1 MYQTLTNL
9 PRWAKSGI
17 LLAYD
22 LLAIVAAYYAALVL
36 RLNDIWHEAWISR
49 SPSIIAI
56 TLMVGSVLF
65 FALRLHTIKLAGF
78 ETNAALRTALWAAIL
93 SLGGFVVN
101 LWLFSVPRTVPL
113 IFGPILYL
121 LVLGAR
127 YLALGIL
134 AWLSSG
140 VTGKTPVAIYGAGS
154 GGLQLLAALR
164 SDTSYKPVLLIDNNR
179 KLQGLM
185 ISGLKVFAPEALG
198 DAIKRFQIGTIFLAM
213 PSITQ
218 ERRRQIIED
227 VKAYGCSVM
236 ELPSYLEIIQ
246 SGGILKSLRPV
257 SIDTLLGRSGVD
269 LEMPAIRESYTGE
282 RIMVSGAGGS
292 IGSEL
297 CRKLL
302 EAKPEAL
309 VLFEQSEHA
318 LYQIELELRTLAN
331 EAGTELIAKLGSVTD
346 RKRVQ
351 QVLSQDNMSVV
362 FHAAAYKHVPL
373 TERNELACIRNNVL
387 GTQVL
392 AQEAA
397 RAGIKRFTLVSTDK
411 AVRPTSVMGASKRL
425 AELVVQDQ
433 QARTPGT
440 CFASVRFGNVLGS
453 SGSVIPLFKKQI
465 EDGGPITVTH
475 ENVTRYF
482 MTIPEA
488 AQLVLLAGSFA
499 EGADVFL
506 LDMGEPVKII
516 ELARQMIELS
526 GLSVKD
532 GENPDGDIEI
542 CITGLRE
549 GEKLY
554 EELLIDAETLPTP
567 HPKILRARETRFG
580 KRQFSAIMKKLEA
593 ALEDEDALAARK
605 ILSDHAGLVEEG
617 HFGPASRSA
626 TPA

>member
-1 MYQTLTNL
+1 MYQTLTTL
-9 PRWAKSGI
+9 PRWVKAAI
-17 LLAYD
+17 LLFFD
-22 LLAIVAAYYAALVL
+22 LVAIVLAYYAGLVL
-36 RLNDIWHEAWISR
+36 RLNELWPAIWIS
-49 SPSIIAI
+49 SSITMVAI
-56 TLMVGSVLF
+56 TLAAGIALF
-65 FALRLHTIKLAGF
+65 FALNLHTIKLAGF
-78 ETNAALRTALWAAIL
+78 ETSAALRTALWAAVL
-93 SLGGFVVN
+93 ALGGFAIN
-101 LWLFSVPRTVPL
+101 LWIFSVPRTVPL
-113 IFGPILYL
+113 IFGPFLYL

-127 YLALGIL
+127 YVALGIL
-134 AWLSSG
+134 AWLSVG
-140 VTGKTPVAIYGAGS
+140 ATGRTPVAIYGAGS

-164 SDTSYKPVLLIDNNR
+164 SATTYKPVLLIDNNR

-185 ISGLKVFAPEALG
+185 ISGLKVIAPEALG
-198 DAIKRFQIGTIFLAM
+198 ENIKRLKIKTIFLAM

-218 ERRRQIIED
+218 ARRQQIIDD
-227 VKAYGCSVM
+227 VKSHECEVM
-236 ELPSYLEIIQ
+236 ELPSYLEIIR

-257 SIDTLLGRSGVD
+257 SIDSLLGRRGVN

-282 RIMVSGAGGS
+282 RILVSGAGGS

-302 EAKPEAL
+302 EARPASL

-318 LYQIELELRTLAN
+318 LYQIELELLSLAR

-346 RKRVQ
+346 PRRVQ
-351 QVLSQDNMSVV
+351 QVLKEYKVSTI

-373 TERNELACIRNNVL
+373 TERNELVCIRNNVL
-387 GTQVL
+387 GTRVL
-392 AQEAA
+392 AEEAA
-397 RAGIKRFTLVSTDK
+397 KAGVKRFTLISTDK

-433 QARTPGT
+433 QARTPET

-488 AQLVLLAGSFA
+488 AQLVLLAGTYA

-506 LDMGEPVKII
+506 LDMGNPVKIMA
-516 ELARQMIELS
+516 LARQMVELS

-532 GENPDGDIEI
+532 DENPDGDIEI
-542 CITGLRE
+542 HITGLRE

-554 EELLIDAETLPTP
+554 EELLIDAETLTTP
-567 HPKILRARETRFG
+567 HPKILRARETRYDE
-580 KRQFSAIMKKLEA
+580 RQFAAIMKAMSA
-593 ALEDEDALAARK
+593 ALEAEDAEAARQ
-605 ILSDHAGLVEEG
+605 ILAKYAGLVREE
-617 HFGPASRSA
+617 HVEPVS
-626 TPA
+626 